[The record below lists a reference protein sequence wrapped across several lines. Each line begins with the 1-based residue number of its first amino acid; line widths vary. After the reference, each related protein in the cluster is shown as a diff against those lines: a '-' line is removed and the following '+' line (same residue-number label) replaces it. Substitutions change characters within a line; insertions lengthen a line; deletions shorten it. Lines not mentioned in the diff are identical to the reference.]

1 MPAGIG
7 ELFLQCWRMRSPFSL
22 AASGGSDEPTERRSI
37 TNPLVARNQKRQFV
51 LVVCKGCLFHF
62 TGHQVTESTKSAS

>member
-22 AASGGSDEPTERRSI
+22 AAPGGGDEPMERRSI
-37 TNPLVARNQKRQFV
+37 TNPLVARIKRDN
-51 LVVCKGCLFHF
+51 LYWL
-62 TGHQVTESTKSAS
+62 SAKDVYSISLDTR